1 MKKIISVFLCAV
13 MIFALAAPSYAANES
28 ENVPFVLVT
37 GMNVLPLYKD
47 GGTEA
52 SQKIWPMTGSSVASL
67 AAKLVLPLTRL
78 ALTKDYAAFNKS
90 VLPALCDTFDYM
102 RCDENGASVYNVSTP
117 LFPES
122 MAQYPELYAGEEKD
136 EQGILNAACQKY
148 GAENVYFLNYDW
160 RLDPLEHADSL
171 NDMIEYVK
179 KDRGCDK
186 VNLACCSMG
195 GTVTMS
201 YLYKYGSASVKNL
214 LILSTAFQGVTA
226 VGDMFGGELYVD
238 KDSALRRVIN
248 LGKGDLKEFI
258 FEALT
263 YAIDKAGLADWVCD
277 LANGLIEG
285 MGDELYNGFLK
296 EVFGTM
302 PGIWDLVAAED
313 YENAKAYMLDS
324 EKNALLIKRTDE
336 YIYSVQIKAK
346 DILDGAKQGGS
357 NVYIVCQYNMQAL
370 PVSHNSALNN
380 DLLIDTKFASGGA
393 ICADLGKT
401 LGDGYVQA
409 IDDSHNHLSPDGV
422 IDASTCMYPEN
433 TWFIKDQAHVD
444 YNVGET
450 TDFIFTLADSEKQL
464 TVFDNENYTQFMKYD
479 YDENTLTAMT
489 SSYVENP
496 SAFETLVS
504 VINYI
509 CPIIKSA
516 IIKILDFIISEV
528 L

>member
-1 MKKIISVFLCAV
+1 MKKFLSVFLCAV
-13 MIFALAAPSYAANES
+13 MLFAFTAPSYAANMS
-28 ENVPFVLVT
+28 EDVPFVLVT

-47 GGTEA
+47 YGTN
-52 SQKIWPMTGSSVASL
+52 SQQKVWPMTSSSVMSL
-67 AAKLVLPLTRL
+67 ASKLVLPLTRL

-102 RCDENGASVYNVSTP
+102 RCDDNGDSVYDIATP
-117 LFPES
+117 LFPKS
-122 MAQYPELYAGEEKD
+122 MAEYPELYADEEKD

-171 NDMIEYVK
+171 NEMIEYVK
-179 KDRGCDK
+179 KDRSCDK

-214 LILSTAFQGVTA
+214 MILSTAFQGVTA

-263 YAIDKAGLADWVCD
+263 YAADKAGLADWACE
-277 LANGLIEG
+277 LANGLIDG
-285 MGDELYNGFLK
+285 MGDELYDGFLK
-296 EVFGTM
+296 EIFGTM

-313 YENAKAYMLDS
+313 YEDSKAYMLDS
-324 EKNALLIKRTDE
+324 DKNSFLISRTDE
-336 YIYSVQIKAK
+336 YIYSVQSKAK
-346 DILDGAKQGGS
+346 AILDKAKQSGA
-357 NVYIVCQYNMQAL
+357 NVYVVCQYNMQAL

-380 DLLIDTKFASGGA
+380 DLLIDVKYASGGA
-393 ICADLGKT
+393 ICADLGQK

-409 IDDSHNHLSPDGV
+409 INDSHNHVSPDNV

-450 TDFIFTLADSEKQL
+450 TDFIFTLADSNKQL
-464 TVFDNENYTQFMKYD
+464 TVFDYSDYTQFMKYD
-479 YDENTLTAMT
+479 YDKNTLTAMT
-489 SSYVENP
+489 SSYVETP
-496 SAFETLVS
+496 SAFETVVS

-516 IIKILDFIISEV
+516 VIKIIDFIISEV
-528 L
+528 M